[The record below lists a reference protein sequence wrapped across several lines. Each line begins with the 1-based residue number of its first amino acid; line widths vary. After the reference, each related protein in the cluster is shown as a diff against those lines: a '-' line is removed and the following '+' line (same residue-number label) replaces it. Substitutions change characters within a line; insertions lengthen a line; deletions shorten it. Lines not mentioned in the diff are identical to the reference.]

1 MDLDVKVVGFTGAP
15 PARPAPSPVPA
26 AATPAAVPGP
36 GKGDPPTAARTSDQL
51 RQAID
56 ALSSRLKPNNTNLN
70 FRVDSATN
78 RVVVSIVDVETGA
91 VLRQI
96 PAEELMR
103 VAQNLQKHPREHRG
117 ALLDERA

>member
-15 PARPAPSPVPA
+15 ASRPAPSPVPA

-36 GKGDPPTAARTSDQL
+36 GKEQPAPPARASDEL

-56 ALSSRLKPNNTNLN
+56 ALSSRLKPNNTNLS
-70 FRVDSATN
+70 FRVDSGTR
-78 RVVVSIVDVETGA
+78 RVVVSIVDAETGA

-103 VAQNLQKHPREHRG
+103 VAQNLQQDPREHRG